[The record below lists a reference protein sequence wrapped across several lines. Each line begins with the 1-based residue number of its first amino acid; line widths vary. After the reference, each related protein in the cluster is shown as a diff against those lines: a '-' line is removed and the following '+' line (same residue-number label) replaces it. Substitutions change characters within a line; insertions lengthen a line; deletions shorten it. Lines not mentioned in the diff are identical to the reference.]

1 MIVRIAAAVAGVLFG
16 IGLIVSAMTD
26 PARILGFLDVSRH
39 WNPSLAFV
47 MGGALIA
54 ALPAFF
60 YARRHTTTPTGEPL
74 KLPARSPITPKLV
87 AGAVIFG
94 VGWGMSGWC
103 PGPSLVAASSGSLPA
118 LVFVATMAIGWAV
131 AKKLSG

>member
-1 MIVRIAAAVAGVLFG
+1 MIVRIAAAIAGVLFG
-16 IGLIVSAMTD
+16 IGLVVSAMTD
-26 PARILGFLDVSRH
+26 PARILGFLDVTRH

-54 ALPAFF
+54 AFPAFF
-60 YARRHTTTPTGEPL
+60 YARRHATTPTGEPL
-74 KLPARSPITPKLV
+74 KLPARSPITLRLV
-87 AGAVIFG
+87 GGAVIFG